1 MSAPELQEVQQSVF
15 DVLTWVRARP
25 GMYIGEP
32 SITRLAAFL
41 TGYTAGL
48 GHVGYGLRDSER
60 FYAFNDWVA
69 HRLGLSN
76 STSGWGN
83 MILGK
88 TGNEKEAFQRFFKL
102 LDDFRAEAV

>member
-15 DVLTWVRARP
+15 DVLTWVRTRP

-41 TGYTAGL
+41 TGYTGAL
-48 GHVGYGLRDSER
+48 GHVGYTLRDSGR

-69 HRLGLSN
+69 RRLDFSN

-83 MILGK
+83 MILAR
-88 TGNEKEAFQRFFKL
+88 TGNENEAFQKFFTL